1 MKLAHGILAMLV
13 TPFTAD
19 YKLNE
24 DALRAEV
31 RWALENG
38 ADGIVATPSIGEF
51 LHLSESERLRAWEC
65 TLEETRRRPGDL
77 RGRDDFGRHHSRNAQ
92 LRKACGQDGFRRA
105 AGDSALLLALR

>member
-1 MKLAHGILAMLV
+1 M

-65 TLEETRRRPGDL
+65 TLEETRRVRASV
-77 RGRDDFGRHHSRNAQ
+77 RSR
-92 LRKACGQDGFRRA
+92 
-105 AGDSALLLALR
+105 